1 MGHPQNG
8 IGEVATS
15 TFLRNR
21 KTSDFYAKLIPSEPR
36 APADLAHQ
44 DYFVPAFWPGGWE
57 RNYFHWTLDILPSIL
72 ATIEWAVALE
82 RAVYVLK
89 PSSHAKDLPAF
100 VNQWL
105 DLLEHRF
112 SEVAIVDEWS
122 EKDVPSH
129 VFQIVNGRIRRKGG
143 ATKGTRTFTTRIDD
157 QLVSLL
163 RRFSPANVEDG
174 ELKSR
179 ILVSR
184 RNSPTRQ
191 RRTDLS
197 LEETV
202 VGYGFQ
208 SVLLERLTITDQATL
223 FSNASHVAGLH
234 GAGLANLVWT
244 SNAKVFE
251 FVGIRHVILN
261 RRTEYRQV
269 SRTRGNE
276 HTWLWAR
283 DPRTQARLATLME

>member
-1 MGHPQNG
+1 MGQPPNG
-8 IGEVATS
+8 ISEVATS
-15 TFLRNR
+15 TFLQYQ
-21 KTSDFYAKLIPSEPR
+21 KTSDFYAKVIPSEPQV
-36 APADLAHQ
+36 PADLARQ

-72 ATIEWAVALE
+72 ATIEWAIALE

-89 PSSHAKDLPAF
+89 PTSHTKGLPAF

-112 SEVAIVDEWS
+112 SEVVIVDEWS
-122 EKDVPSH
+122 KNDVPSH
-129 VFQIVNGRIRRKGG
+129 VFQIVNGRIRRNGSV
-143 ATKGTRTFTTRIDD
+143 TRGTRPFTTRIDD
-157 QLVSLL
+157 QLVNLL
-163 RRFSPANVEDG
+163 RRFSPANAEGG
-174 ELKSR
+174 EPKSR

-191 RRTDLS
+191 RRSDLS
-197 LEETV
+197 LEERV
-202 VGYGFQ
+202 LEYGFR
-208 SVLLERLTITDQATL
+208 SVILECLTITEQANL
-223 FSNASHVAGLH
+223 FSDASHVAGLH

-251 FVGIRHVILN
+251 FISVRHGILN

-283 DPRTQARLATLME
+283 YPRNWAKLAIHME